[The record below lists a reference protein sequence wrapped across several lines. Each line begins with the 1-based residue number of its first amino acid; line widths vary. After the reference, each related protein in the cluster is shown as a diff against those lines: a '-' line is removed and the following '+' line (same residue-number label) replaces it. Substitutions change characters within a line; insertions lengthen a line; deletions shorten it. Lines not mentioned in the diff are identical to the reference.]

1 MASLFIC
8 WLDKYTVATAGRE
21 CQAELFGLFCVGA
34 RCQET
39 QPRTSLDFGP
49 RARSAAGGGVWERCP
64 YCLDWALCWGEVG
77 GGGRQGSP
85 RVTSGEWASWR
96 GRVGPSEAWRP
107 KREGTYCSV
116 LDLQYLTEWASGKET
131 ACNAGDTGSIPGSGR
146 SPGGGHGNPLQYSCQ
161 ENPTTEEPGRLQ
173 SMGSQ
178 RIRYD

>member
-77 GGGRQGSP
+77 VARGPHGSP
-85 RVTSGEWASWR
+85 VGNGQAGGAEWAPLKL
-96 GRVGPSEAWRP
+96 GDPSERAL
-107 KREGTYCSV
+107 TV
-116 LDLQYLTEWASGKET
+116 LS
-131 ACNAGDTGSIPGSGR
+131 
-146 SPGGGHGNPLQYSCQ
+146 
-161 ENPTTEEPGRLQ
+161 
-173 SMGSQ
+173 
-178 RIRYD
+178 